1 MLRVRELTESCSLPK
16 EEQKEDQ
23 PKQEKDLHGRLTWK
37 KILSKTLLL
46 GMGIQIALGLAWLI
60 LNFPASWEY
69 PESRELFKAAESW
82 QLDEYTGVL
91 YPLLLRIFG
100 WLTGNREMLLKSI
113 LSILQLGVAFLAYKC
128 FLKQILGEKKK
139 WKAVFGT
146 CFLLTVPLV
155 LQWHLS
161 LLPYSFASSLLVL
174 LLGNGCEAIRSKE
187 SRNLK
192 RVAISGGEWMGMSL
206 LLPDFWWLGLP
217 GFLVVCFLTAFASER
232 KAEGKKGERG
242 KERKEG
248 IEREEEKERE
258 GKKEREE
265 EKEKEE
271 GIERE
276 EKRERE
282 EEKEKE
288 EKKEKEIERKR
299 GKIKVQILAIAVIA
313 AILPAS
319 INTFVQTPGCTGR
332 IQRSLGAALLSR
344 FSWPEVG
351 INYFFWPAQVQA
363 LFTEEEARDMSQYAD
378 NIQLLLGPRI
388 ESTYGRKEADS
399 LYWQMALRALQDK
412 TRLIV
417 ENVGEDFAAY
427 LCMPWAAK
435 DRLDGSGTTL
445 LGWEYGKIREAHPIL
460 TGIYMDVSFAGFRF
474 GLALSMILLASGI
487 WQRRQHRPQ
496 KEKNKNPGMWRSLGA
511 NLLLQAVWYTM
522 SAAGMLESKNGI
534 VGMLLWYTLLL
545 YSAFC
550 VNEEES

>member
-1 MLRVRELTESCSLPK
+1 MLKVRELTKSRSLPK
-16 EEQKEDQ
+16 EEQKGDQ

-37 KILSKTLLL
+37 KILSKTLLF
-46 GMGIQIALGLAWLI
+46 GMGIQIVLGLVWLI

-100 WLTGNREMLLKSI
+100 WLTGNREKLLKGI
-113 LSILQLGVAFLAYKC
+113 LSILQLGAAFLAYRR

-139 WKAVFGT
+139 WKKVFGT
-146 CFLLTVPLV
+146 CFLLTVPLA

-192 RVAISGGEWMGMSL
+192 RVAVSGGEWMGMSL

-217 GFLVVCFLTAFASER
+217 SFLVVCFLTAFASER
-232 KAEGKKGERG
+232 KAEGKKGESG

-248 IEREEEKERE
+248 I
-258 GKKEREE
+258 
-265 EKEKEE
+265 
-271 GIERE
+271 
-276 EKRERE
+276 
-282 EEKEKE
+282 EKE

-299 GKIKVQILAIAVIA
+299 GKIKIQILAIAVIA

-388 ESTYGRKEADS
+388 ESIYGRKEADR

-417 ENVGEDFAAY
+417 ENVSEDFAAY

-460 TGIYMDVSFAGFRF
+460 TRIYMDASFAGFRF
-474 GLALSMILLASGI
+474 GLALSMILLASRI

-496 KEKNKNPGMWRSLGA
+496 KEKNKNPGMWGFLGA

-550 VNEEES
+550 VNEEKS

>member
-1 MLRVRELTESCSLPK
+1 MLKVRELTKRCSLPK
-16 EEQKEDQ
+16 EEQKGDQ

-37 KILSKTLLL
+37 KILSKTLLF
-46 GMGIQIALGLAWLI
+46 GMGIQIVLGLVWLI

-100 WLTGNREMLLKSI
+100 WLTGNRKMLLKGI
-113 LSILQLGVAFLAYKC
+113 LSILQLGAAFLAYKC
-128 FLKQILGEKKK
+128 FLKQIFGEKKK
-139 WKAVFGT
+139 YKAVFGT
-146 CFLLTVPLV
+146 CFLITVPLI

-174 LLGNGCEAIRSKE
+174 LLGNSCEAIRSKD

-192 RVAISGGEWMGMSL
+192 RVTASGAEWMGMSL

-217 GFLVVCFLTAFASER
+217 GFLVVCFLSAFASER
-232 KAEGKKGERG
+232 KVEGKKGESG

-248 IEREEEKERE
+248 IEREEEKE
-258 GKKEREE
+258 KK
-265 EKEKEE
+265 
-271 GIERE
+271 
-276 EKRERE
+276 
-282 EEKEKE
+282 
-288 EKKEKEIERKR
+288 IERKR

-313 AILPAS
+313 AILPGS
-319 INTFVQTPGCTGR
+319 INTLVQTPGCTGR

-351 INYFFWPAQVQA
+351 INYFFWPAKVQA

-388 ESTYGRKEADS
+388 ESAYGRKEADS

-417 ENVGEDFAAY
+417 ENVGEDFVAY
-427 LCMPWAAK
+427 LCTPWAAK

-445 LGWEYGKIREAHPIL
+445 LGWEYGKMREAHPIL
-460 TGIYMDVSFAGFRF
+460 TGICMDVSFAGFRF
-474 GLALSMILLASGI
+474 GLALSVILLVSGI

-496 KEKNKNPGMWRSLGA
+496 KEKNKNPGMWGFLGA
-511 NLLLQAVWYTM
+511 NLLLQAIWYTM
-522 SAAGMLESKNGI
+522 SAAGMMESKNGI
-534 VGMLLWYTLLL
+534 VGMVLWYTLLL